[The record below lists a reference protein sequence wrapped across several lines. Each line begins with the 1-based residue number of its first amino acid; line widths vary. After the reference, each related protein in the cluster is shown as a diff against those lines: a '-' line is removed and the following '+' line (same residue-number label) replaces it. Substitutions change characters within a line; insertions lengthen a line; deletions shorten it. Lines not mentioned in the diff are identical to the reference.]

1 MYQSVILSFWR
12 EDHIQHFSPCER
24 NFFFYLLSVF
34 AEQQQHPFACN
45 TTLAER
51 DLDMPRKT
59 IIQCRKKLKARGL
72 IDFIEGR
79 GKGNNPYYFF
89 SEVTL
94 KVTLN
99 VTEKVTDNATV
110 QVTEKVTLQ
119 KENLSPTPPI
129 KENNNKET
137 SSNEDAKKDKLS
149 LKEQKKKDLD
159 LSFALPSFVPIMQA
173 WLDYKR
179 NKKQSYK
186 DEKSIRLCYQNLQ
199 KLSKNNP
206 TIAQLIVEQ
215 SIANNWAGL
224 FELKQNGG
232 QIQNSHNPGYCSKQE
247 ANQYAFEQFAK
258 YREARDSGLLDEV
271 EKPW

>member
-1 MYQSVILSFWR
+1 MFQSIILSFWR

-24 NFFFYLLSVF
+24 SFFFYLISVY

-89 SEVTL
+89 SEVTD

-99 VTEKVTDNATV
+99 VTEKVTDKVTV
-110 QVTEKVTLQ
+110 PVTEKVTLQ

-137 SSNEDAKKDKLS
+137 SSNEDAKKGKLS
-149 LKEQKKKDLD
+149 LKEQKKKDLN
-159 LSFALPSFVPIMQA
+159 LSFALPSFVPILET

-179 NKKQSYK
+179 KKKQSYK
-186 DEKSIRLCYQNLQ
+186 DEKSVRLCYQKLQ
-199 KLSKNNP
+199 ELSKNNP

-224 FELKQNGG
+224 FELKQYGG
-232 QIQNSHNPGYCSKQE
+232 QIQSGSFASKQE
-247 ANQYAFEQFAK
+247 ANRYAIEQFVRE
-258 YREARDSGLLDEV
+258 REAREQGLADEV